1 MMRKAGGHKKTRVR
15 GEGIASR
22 GTSRPRKRFERQVYE
37 AIDLVLA
44 PFVAEMTPRRYVDLM
59 TTANAVIGRALKEAI
74 RDELYQQQNARSA
87 AES

>member
-1 MMRKAGGHKKTRVR
+1 MRR
-15 GEGIASR
+15 EGIASR
-22 GTSRPRKRFERQVYE
+22 GTSRPCKRFERQVSE

-74 RDELYQQQNARSA
+74 RDELYQQRQNARSA